1 MFNNWPNF
9 DELMK
14 LANEKPELL
23 EALRKQKINEI
34 IDNAPADMRHR
45 LRGLQFQIDCQRRIH
60 KTPLA
65 SCLSISKM
73 MCDSLNKLNDVLNG
87 NKQQVSKASKSTE
100 TGGTAKSRAE
110 ILTFPVAG

>member
-34 IDNAPADMRHR
+34 IDNAPAEMRHR

-65 SCLSISKM
+65 SCLTISKM

-87 NKQQVSKASKSTE
+87 NRQPISMTSTNTATSKSTK
-100 TGGTAKSRAE
+100 AQAE

>member
-1 MFNNWPNF
+1 MFKHWPNF

-23 EALRKQKINEI
+23 EAFRQQKINEI
-34 IDNAPADMRHR
+34 IENAPVDMRQR

-65 SCLSISKM
+65 SCLTISKM
-73 MCDSLNKLNDVLNG
+73 MCESLNKLNDVLNG
-87 NKQQVSKASKSTE
+87 HKHSIGKKPINNEADVPVKNCAAV
-100 TGGTAKSRAE
+100 
-110 ILTFPVAG
+110 LTFPVAG